1 MYPQTA
7 HCPHSSL
14 CSHGVLQTKLKAT
27 EKQGTAYSIAL
38 RKHRPQTASCAQL
51 GSEQQAPATA
61 RAFPPRKGRSRCR
74 QQIVMDTRPRAHTR
88 RSAAPPLGA
97 ASRAA
102 RTTPFGALSPSG
114 PALTWRLQGSP
125 WRTASPPQPRR
136 GPGCA
141 AEPAARRLPAASR
154 PGRAAASRVRRTA
167 PGLKHRAQSACG
179 REGGAAGRRGGAA
192 PGGKLTRGWDRG
204 CGKSLQKLSFKA
216 RQRIKVIEASPAF
229 ARANGSGKHPP
240 APKQLHA

>member
-38 RKHRPQTASCAQL
+38 RKHRPQTAPSWALSSKPRLQL
-51 GSEQQAPATA
+51 VPFPHGKAGRGAGS
-61 RAFPPRKGRSRCR
+61 RSSR
-74 QQIVMDTRPRAHTR
+74 TPGPAHTHG
-88 RSAAPPLGA
+88 AAPPLGA

-102 RTTPFGALSPSG
+102 HTTPFGALSPSG

-179 REGGAAGRRGGAA
+179 REGGAAGRRGAA

-229 ARANGSGKHPP
+229 ARANSSGKHPP
-240 APKQLHA
+240 APKQLRA